1 MILIK
6 YPKLYNYNQLMKKA
20 EHCEQYSLPQC
31 EMTYLWIVT
40 VSTAT
45 QEENTNL
52 KGIIYVH
59 IL

>member
-45 QEENTNL
+45 QEEDTDF
-52 KGIIYVH
+52 
-59 IL
+59 